1 MVEGYIEKS
10 KRKKI
15 LLLSDDLRMHSGVAT
30 MSREIVVGTAHRF
43 NWYQVGAAL
52 KHPELGKIIDISDDI
67 NKNAG
72 ITDSDVKIQ
81 PNQGYGDAMVIRN
94 LLKREKPD
102 AIFIFTD
109 PRYWV
114 WLFDI
119 EREIRNKIP
128 ICWLNIWDDYPAP
141 MYNRDFYDSV
151 DCLMGI
157 SKQTVNINK
166 LVLGE
171 DAKNKVIRYVPH
183 GINDNMFYPIKK
195 GHKLYPELQEFKE
208 KTLRRKDIDFLVY
221 FNSRNIH
228 RKRPGDIILSFK
240 HFCDKIGPSAAKK
253 AGLIMHTEI
262 SNPHGTD
269 LKAVKDAIFPEGNIF
284 FSAGKIDT
292 AQMNMM
298 YNMSDVSMLITS
310 NEGWGL
316 SLTES
321 MMAGTMII
329 PNVTGGMQDQCRF
342 VNEKGEWID
351 FDADF
356 PSNHRGTYKE
366 HGEWAV
372 PVYPSNISLAGSP
385 ATPYIYDDRCD
396 PVDVSNALLEVYNLS
411 NEERERRGLE
421 GHKWAKS
428 DEAQMTAANMCK
440 NVILNIE
447 ETFAN
452 FKPRPN
458 YEVIKVEEP
467 RSKKITHALTG
478 Y

>member
-30 MSREIVVGTAHRF
+30 MSKDIVIGTAHKY
-43 NWYQVGAAL
+43 NWFQLGGAL
-52 KHPELGKIIDISDDI
+52 KHPEIGKIIDVSGDV
-67 NKNAG
+67 NQATNG
-72 ITDSDVKIQ
+72 FDSDVKVM
-81 PNQGYGDAMVIRN
+81 PFEGYGNAGIVRQ
-94 LLKREKPD
+94 LLRQEKPD

-114 WLFDI
+114 WLFEI

-128 ICWLNIWDDYPAP
+128 ILWLNIWDDYPAP
-141 MYNRDFYDSV
+141 MYNKDFYNSV

-166 LVLGE
+166 LVLGD
-171 DAKNKVIRYVPH
+171 DAKNKVIKYVPH
-183 GINDNMFYPIKK
+183 GINNKQFYNINKEHP
-195 GHKLYPELQEFKE
+195 LYPKLVEFRE
-208 KTLRRKDIDFLVY
+208 KTIPNKDIEFLAY

-228 RKRPGDIILSFK
+228 RKRPGDVILSFK
-240 HFCDKIGPSAAKK
+240 HFCDGIGEEAAKK
-253 AGLIMHTEI
+253 VGLVMHTEA

-269 LKAVKDAIFPEGNIF
+269 LKAVKEAIYPEGNIY
-284 FSAGKIDT
+284 FSTGKINT
-292 AQMNMM
+292 EQMNFM
-298 YNMSDVSMLITS
+298 YNICDVTMLITS

-321 MMAGTMII
+321 LMTGTMII

-351 FDADF
+351 FDSDF

-366 HGEWAV
+366 CGVWAE

-385 ATPYIYDDRCD
+385 GTPYIYDDRCD
-396 PVDVSNALLEVYNLS
+396 PNDVAAALNYVYGLPKDI
-411 NEERERRGLE
+411 REANGLA
-421 GHKWAKS
+421 GRNWLLS
-428 DEAQMTAANMCK
+428 DEAQMTADHMCK
-440 NVILNIE
+440 NVIEAIDT
-447 ETFAN
+447 TFKQ
-452 FKPRPN
+452 FKPRKRFDVFKADKPS
-458 YEVIKVEEP
+458 
-467 RSKKITHALTG
+467 SKKVTHALTG